1 MSRPFFPHTFQ
12 DVANA
17 VDGGLGLI
25 VADMP
30 DGSIWVCKRDRK
42 QVGAY
47 EITHYADMKRSAVLS
62 RERFEG
68 RDATLRRYWQ
78 TVSGE

>member
-1 MSRPFFPHTFQ
+1 MPRPFFPHTFQ
-12 DVANA
+12 DVTNA

-42 QVGAY
+42 QPGTY
-47 EITHYADMKRSAVLS
+47 EITHYSDMKRTAVLS
-62 RERFEG
+62 RETVQG
-68 RDATLRRYWQ
+68 REDALRTYWR
-78 TVSGE
+78 TVAGE

>member
-1 MSRPFFPHTFQ
+1 MPRPFFPHTFQ

-17 VDGGLGLI
+17 VDGGLGLV

-42 QVGAY
+42 QAGNY
-47 EITHYADMKRSAVLS
+47 EITHYADMQRSAVLS
-62 RERFEG
+62 REALQG
-68 RDATLRRYWQ
+68 RDVALRAYWR
-78 TVSGE
+78 TVADE